1 MKRFRIN
8 AVIILGVI
16 SLSSILLVQLLWVRK
31 TIEIQSTSIAIQQK
45 SDSLNLKEFSEQ
57 TSLALRNVLNII
69 SSAIEDSS
77 DQYGAIKQLNVNQFK
92 VDIIQELDPY
102 YLETLLKK
110 ALYNQNIHEDFT
122 FGIYDCFTN
131 QLTFSKLYKFTD
143 DSLYTL
149 VNNDIIGLD
158 SARLKLKNDG
168 HYFTV
173 FFPNVQN
180 KLPQNTV
187 FLSPW
192 IYISTIVFLVLIFFG
207 FSLAT
212 IIKQKRLSEVITDFI
227 NNMTHELKT
236 PIATISL
243 SSEMIMR
250 LDLDDDLEKAKKYA
264 GIIFKENKRLETQVE
279 RVLNIS
285 TLDTENTTLN
295 KKSLDFH
302 ELLVEVKDT
311 FDFNQLANGGK
322 ILIENNASVFTIQA
336 DPIHITNVVYN
347 LLDNA
352 VKYSTTKPVISITTK
367 NERNHLVI
375 EIKDNGIGIRKEDLK
390 MIFDKFYRVSTG
402 NIHDIKGFGLG
413 LFYVKLIIN
422 EHNGSIDVKSKIGEG
437 STFTIKLPF
446 INK

>member
-8 AVIILGVI
+8 AVIILGVL

-31 TIEIQSTSIAIQQK
+31 TIEIQSTSTAIQHK

-57 TSLALRNVLNII
+57 TNLALRNVLNVI
-69 SSAIEDSS
+69 SNAIEDSS
-77 DQYGAIKQLNVNQFK
+77 EHYGAIKQLNVNQFK

-149 VNNDIIGLD
+149 VNNNIIGLD

-250 LDLDDDLEKAKKYA
+250 LDSDDDLEKDKKYA

-352 VKYSTTKPVISITTK
+352 VKYCTTKPFISITTK
-367 NERNHLVI
+367 NERNYLVI

-422 EHNGSIDVKSKIGEG
+422 EHNGSIDVKSKLGEG
-437 STFTIKLPF
+437 STFTIKLPY
-446 INK
+446 

>member
-57 TSLALRNVLNII
+57 TNLALRNVLNII

-149 VNNDIIGLD
+149 VNNNIIGLD

-243 SSEMIMR
+243 SSEMILR
-250 LDLDDDLEKAKKYA
+250 LETDDDLEKAKKYA

-285 TLDTENTTLN
+285 TLDTENTSLN

-302 ELLVEVKDT
+302 ELLIEVKDT

-352 VKYSTTKPVISITTK
+352 VKYCSTKPFISITTK
-367 NERNHLVI
+367 NERNYLII

-422 EHNGSIDVKSKIGEG
+422 EHNGSIDVKSKLGEG

-446 INK
+446 Y

>member
-8 AVIILGVI
+8 AVIILGVL

-57 TSLALRNVLNII
+57 TNLALRNVLNVI
-69 SSAIEDSS
+69 SNAIEDSS
-77 DQYGAIKQLNVNQFK
+77 EHYGAIKQLNVNQFK

-122 FGIYDCFTN
+122 FGIYNCFTN

-143 DSLYTL
+143 DSLYAL
-149 VNNDIIGLD
+149 VNNNIIGLD

-250 LDLDDDLEKAKKYA
+250 LEAEDDLNKAKKYA

-295 KKSLDFH
+295 KISLNFH
-302 ELLVEVKDT
+302 ELLFEVKET
-311 FDFNQLANGGK
+311 FDFNHVANGGK

-422 EHNGSIDVKSKIGEG
+422 EHNGSIDVESKIGEG

-446 INK
+446 Y

>member
-8 AVIILGVI
+8 AVIILGVL

-31 TIEIQSTSIAIQQK
+31 TIEIQSTSTAIQQK

-57 TSLALRNVLNII
+57 TNLALRNVLNVI
-69 SSAIEDSS
+69 SNAIEDSS
-77 DQYGAIKQLNVNQFK
+77 EHYGAIKQLNVNQFK

-149 VNNDIIGLD
+149 VNNNIIGLD

-192 IYISTIVFLVLIFFG
+192 VYISTIVFLVLIFFG

-250 LDLDDDLEKAKKYA
+250 LDSDDDLEKAKKYA

-302 ELLVEVKDT
+302 ELLAEVKDT

-352 VKYSTTKPVISITTK
+352 VKYCTTKPFISITTK
-367 NERNHLVI
+367 NERNYLVI

-422 EHNGSIDVKSKIGEG
+422 EHNGSIDVKSKLGEG
-437 STFTIKLPF
+437 STFTIKLPY
-446 INK
+446 

>member
-8 AVIILGVI
+8 AVIILGVL

-31 TIEIQSTSIAIQQK
+31 TIEIQSTSTAIQQK

-57 TSLALRNVLNII
+57 TNLALRNVLNVI

-92 VDIIQELDPY
+92 VDIIQELNPY

-143 DSLYTL
+143 DSLYKL
-149 VNNDIIGLD
+149 VNNNIIGLD

-192 IYISTIVFLVLIFFG
+192 VYISTIVFLVLIFFG

-250 LDLDDDLEKAKKYA
+250 LENDDDLEKAKKYA

-322 ILIENNASVFTIQA
+322 ILIENNASVFKIQA

-352 VKYSTTKPVISITTK
+352 VKYCTTKPFISITTK
-367 NERNHLVI
+367 NERNYLVI

-422 EHNGSIDVKSKIGEG
+422 EHNGSIDVKSKLGEG
-437 STFTIKLPF
+437 STFTIKLPY
-446 INK
+446 

>member
-8 AVIILGVI
+8 AVIILGVL

-31 TIEIQSTSIAIQQK
+31 TIEIQSTSTAIQQK

-57 TSLALRNVLNII
+57 TNLALRNVLNVI
-69 SSAIEDSS
+69 SNAIEDSS
-77 DQYGAIKQLNVNQFK
+77 EHYGAIKQLNVNQFK

-122 FGIYDCFTN
+122 FGIYDCFSN

-143 DSLYTL
+143 DSLYKL
-149 VNNDIIGLD
+149 VNNNIIGLD

-192 IYISTIVFLVLIFFG
+192 VYISTIVFLVLIFFG

-250 LDLDDDLEKAKKYA
+250 LETDDDVEKAKKYA

-302 ELLVEVKDT
+302 ELLIEVKDT

-322 ILIENNASVFTIQA
+322 ILIENNASIFTIQA
-336 DPIHITNVVYN
+336 DSIHITNVVYN

-352 VKYSTTKPVISITTK
+352 VKYSTTKPLISITTK
-367 NERNHLVI
+367 NERNYLVI

-422 EHNGSIDVKSKIGEG
+422 EHNGSIDVKSKLGEG
-437 STFTIKLPF
+437 STFTIKLPY
-446 INK
+446 

>member
-1 MKRFRIN
+1 MKRTRIN
-8 AVIILGVI
+8 AIIVLGI
-16 SLSSILLVQLLWVRK
+16 LSLTSILLVQLLWVRK

-45 SDSLNLKEFSEQ
+45 SDSLNSKEFSEQ
-57 TSLALRNVLNII
+57 TSLALLNVLEDI
-69 SSAIEDSS
+69 SSALEDSS
-77 DQYGAIKQLNVNQFK
+77 DQYGAIKQLSANQFT

-110 ALYNQNIHEDFT
+110 ALYNQNIHQDFV
-122 FGIYDCFTN
+122 FGIYDCFN
-131 QLTFSKLYKFTD
+131 NKLSFSKLYKFTD
-143 DSLYTL
+143 DSLYSIT
-149 VNNDIIGLD
+149 NIKITGLRF
-158 SARLKLKNDG
+158 ARLKLKNDG

-173 FFPNVQN
+173 YFPNIQP
-180 KLPQNTV
+180 KDSKAEV

-212 IIKQKRLSEVITDFI
+212 IIRQKRLSEVITDFI

-250 LDLDDDLEKAKKYA
+250 LDINDDLEKAKKYA

-295 KKSLDFH
+295 KKLLDFH

-352 VKYSTTKPVISITTK
+352 VKYCTTKPFISITTK
-367 NERNHLVI
+367 NERNYLVI

-422 EHNGSIDVKSKIGEG
+422 EHNGSIDVKSKLGEG
-437 STFTIKLPF
+437 STFTIKLPY
-446 INK
+446 

>member
-8 AVIILGVI
+8 AVIILGVL

-31 TIEIQSTSIAIQQK
+31 TIEIQSTSTAIQQK

-57 TSLALRNVLNII
+57 TNLALRNVLNVI
-69 SSAIEDSS
+69 SNAIEDSS
-77 DQYGAIKQLNVNQFK
+77 EHYGAIKQLNVNQFK

-149 VNNDIIGLD
+149 VNNNIIGLD

-192 IYISTIVFLVLIFFG
+192 VYISTIVFLVLIFFG

-250 LDLDDDLEKAKKYA
+250 LETDDDLEKAKKYA

-295 KKSLDFH
+295 KKSLDFN

-322 ILIENNASVFTIQA
+322 ILIENNASIFTIQA
-336 DPIHITNVVYN
+336 DSIHITNVVYN

-352 VKYSTTKPVISITTK
+352 VKYCTTKPFISITTK
-367 NERNHLVI
+367 NERNYLVI

-437 STFTIKLPF
+437 STFIIKLPH
-446 INK
+446 

>member
-8 AVIILGVI
+8 AVIILGVL

-31 TIEIQSTSIAIQQK
+31 TIEIQSTSTAIQQK

-57 TSLALRNVLNII
+57 TNLALRNVLNVI

-143 DSLYTL
+143 DSLYKL
-149 VNNDIIGLD
+149 VNNNIIGLD

-192 IYISTIVFLVLIFFG
+192 VYISTIVFLVLIFFG

-250 LDLDDDLEKAKKYA
+250 LETDDDLEKAKKYA

-352 VKYSTTKPVISITTK
+352 VKYCTTKPFISITTK
-367 NERNHLVI
+367 NERNYLVI

-422 EHNGSIDVKSKIGEG
+422 EHNGSIDVKSKLGEG
-437 STFTIKLPF
+437 STFTIKLPY
-446 INK
+446 

>member
-8 AVIILGVI
+8 AVIILGVL

-31 TIEIQSTSIAIQQK
+31 TIEIQSTSTAIQQK

-57 TSLALRNVLNII
+57 TNLALRNVLNVI
-69 SSAIEDSS
+69 SNAIEDSS
-77 DQYGAIKQLNVNQFK
+77 EHYGAIKQLNVNQFK

-149 VNNDIIGLD
+149 VNNNIIGLD

-250 LDLDDDLEKAKKYA
+250 LDSDDDLEKAKKYA

-352 VKYSTTKPVISITTK
+352 VKYCTTKPFISITTK
-367 NERNHLVI
+367 NERNYLVI

-422 EHNGSIDVKSKIGEG
+422 EHNGSIDVKSKLGEG
-437 STFTIKLPF
+437 STFTIKLPY
-446 INK
+446 

>member
-8 AVIILGVI
+8 AVIILGVL

-31 TIEIQSTSIAIQQK
+31 TIEIQSTSTAIQQK

-57 TSLALRNVLNII
+57 TNLALRNVLNVI
-69 SSAIEDSS
+69 SNAIEDSS
-77 DQYGAIKQLNVNQFK
+77 EHYGAIKQLNVNQFK

-110 ALYNQNIHEDFT
+110 ALYNQNIHEDFA

-149 VNNDIIGLD
+149 VNNNIIGLD
-158 SARLKLKNDG
+158 AARLKLKNDG

-192 IYISTIVFLVLIFFG
+192 VYISTIVFLVLIFFG

-250 LDLDDDLEKAKKYA
+250 LETDDDLEKAKKYA

-285 TLDTENTTLN
+285 TLDTETTTLN

-352 VKYSTTKPVISITTK
+352 VKYCTTKPFISITTK
-367 NERNHLVI
+367 NERNYLVI

-422 EHNGSIDVKSKIGEG
+422 EHNGSIDVKSKLGEG
-437 STFTIKLPF
+437 STFTIKLPY
-446 INK
+446 

>member
-8 AVIILGVI
+8 AVIILGVL

-31 TIEIQSTSIAIQQK
+31 TIEIQSTSTAIQQK

-149 VNNDIIGLD
+149 VNNNIIGLD

-352 VKYSTTKPVISITTK
+352 VKYCTTKPFISITTK
-367 NERNHLVI
+367 NERNYLVI

-422 EHNGSIDVKSKIGEG
+422 EHNGSIDVKSKLGEG

-446 INK
+446 

>member
-8 AVIILGVI
+8 AVIILGVL

-31 TIEIQSTSIAIQQK
+31 TIEIQSTSTAIQQK

-57 TSLALRNVLNII
+57 TNLALRNVLNVI
-69 SSAIEDSS
+69 SNAIEDSS
-77 DQYGAIKQLNVNQFK
+77 EHYGAIKQLNVNQFK

-149 VNNDIIGLD
+149 VNNNIIGLD

-250 LDLDDDLEKAKKYA
+250 LETDDDLEKAKKYA

-302 ELLVEVKDT
+302 ELLDEVKDT

-352 VKYSTTKPVISITTK
+352 VKYCTTKPFISITTK
-367 NERNHLVI
+367 NERNYLVI

-422 EHNGSIDVKSKIGEG
+422 EHNGSIDVKSKLGEG
-437 STFTIKLPF
+437 STFTIKLPY
-446 INK
+446 

>member
-1 MKRFRIN
+1 
-8 AVIILGVI
+8 
-16 SLSSILLVQLLWVRK
+16 LLVQLLWVRK
-31 TIEIQSTSIAIQQK
+31 TIEIQSTSTAIQQK

-57 TSLALRNVLNII
+57 TNLALRNVLNII

-143 DSLYTL
+143 DSLYKL
-149 VNNDIIGLD
+149 VNNNIIGLD

-250 LDLDDDLEKAKKYA
+250 LDNDDDLEKAKKYA
-264 GIIFKENKRLETQVE
+264 RIIFKENKRLETQVE

-302 ELLVEVKDT
+302 ELLDEVKDT

-322 ILIENNASVFTIQA
+322 ILIENNASIFTIQA

-352 VKYSTTKPVISITTK
+352 VKYCITKPFISITTK
-367 NERNHLVI
+367 NERNYLVI

-422 EHNGSIDVKSKIGEG
+422 EHNGSIDVKSKLGEG
-437 STFTIKLPF
+437 SAFTIKLPY
-446 INK
+446 

>member
-8 AVIILGVI
+8 AVIILGVL

-57 TSLALRNVLNII
+57 TNLALRNVLNVI
-69 SSAIEDSS
+69 SNAIEDNSEH
-77 DQYGAIKQLNVNQFK
+77 YGAIKQLNVNQFK

-149 VNNDIIGLD
+149 VNNNIIGLD
-158 SARLKLKNDG
+158 SARLNLKNDG

-173 FFPNVQN
+173 FFPNVQI

-192 IYISTIVFLVLIFFG
+192 IYISAIVFLVLIFFG

-212 IIKQKRLSEVITDFI
+212 IIKQKRLSEVISDFI

-250 LDLDDDLEKAKKYA
+250 LETDDDVEKAKKYA

-285 TLDTENTTLN
+285 TLDSENTTLN

-302 ELLVEVKDT
+302 ELLFEVKDT
-311 FDFNQLANGGK
+311 FDFNQLVNGGK
-322 ILIENNASVFTIQA
+322 ISIEKNASIFVIQA

-352 VKYSTTKPVISITTK
+352 VKYCTSPP
-367 NERNHLVI
+367 
-375 EIKDNGIGIRKEDLK
+375 EI
-390 MIFDKFYRVSTG
+390 
-402 NIHDIKGFGLG
+402 
-413 LFYVKLIIN
+413 II
-422 EHNGSIDVKSKIGEG
+422 
-437 STFTIKLPF
+437 
-446 INK
+446 

>member
-8 AVIILGVI
+8 AVIILGVL

-31 TIEIQSTSIAIQQK
+31 TIEIQSTSTAIQQK

-57 TSLALRNVLNII
+57 TNLALRNVLNII

-143 DSLYTL
+143 DSLYKL
-149 VNNDIIGLD
+149 VNNNIIGLD

-250 LDLDDDLEKAKKYA
+250 LETDDDLEKAKKYA

-302 ELLVEVKDT
+302 ELLDEVKDT

-322 ILIENNASVFTIQA
+322 ILIENNASIFTIQA

-352 VKYSTTKPVISITTK
+352 VKYCITKPFISITTK
-367 NERNHLVI
+367 NERNYLVI

-422 EHNGSIDVKSKIGEG
+422 EHNGSIDVKSKLGEG
-437 STFTIKLPF
+437 SAFTIKLPY
-446 INK
+446 

>member
-149 VNNDIIGLD
+149 VNNNIIGLD

-250 LDLDDDLEKAKKYA
+250 LETDDDLEKAKKYA

-422 EHNGSIDVKSKIGEG
+422 EHNGSIDVKSKAGEG
-437 STFTIKLPF
+437 STFTIKLPY
-446 INK
+446 

>member
-149 VNNDIIGLD
+149 VNNNIIGLD

-302 ELLVEVKDT
+302 ELLAEVKDT

-375 EIKDNGIGIRKEDLK
+375 EIKDNGIGIRKDDLK

-422 EHNGSIDVKSKIGEG
+422 EHSGSIDVKSKLGEG
-437 STFTIKLPF
+437 STFTIKLPY
-446 INK
+446 

>member
-8 AVIILGVI
+8 AVIILGVL

-31 TIEIQSTSIAIQQK
+31 TIEIQSTSTAIQQK

-57 TSLALRNVLNII
+57 TNLALRNVLNVI
-69 SSAIEDSS
+69 SNAIEDSS
-77 DQYGAIKQLNVNQFK
+77 EHYGSIKQLNINQFK

-143 DSLYTL
+143 DSLYKI
-149 VNNDIIGLD
+149 VNNNIISLD

-243 SSEMIMR
+243 SSEMIIR
-250 LDLDDDLEKAKKYA
+250 LETDDDFEKAKKYA

-322 ILIENNASVFTIQA
+322 ILIENNASIFTIQA
-336 DPIHITNVVYN
+336 DSIHITNVVYN

-352 VKYSTTKPVISITTK
+352 VKYCTTKPFISITTK
-367 NERNHLVI
+367 NERNYLVI

-422 EHNGSIDVKSKIGEG
+422 EHNGSIDVKSKLGEG
-437 STFTIKLPF
+437 SAFTIKLPY
-446 INK
+446 

>member
-1 MKRFRIN
+1 LN
-8 AVIILGVI
+8 VI
-16 SLSSILLVQLLWVRK
+16 S
-31 TIEIQSTSIAIQQK
+31 
-45 SDSLNLKEFSEQ
+45 N
-57 TSLALRNVLNII
+57 
-69 SSAIEDSS
+69 AIEDSS
-77 DQYGAIKQLNVNQFK
+77 EHYGAIKQLNVNQFK
-92 VDIIQELDPY
+92 VDIIQELDSY

-149 VNNDIIGLD
+149 VNNNIIGLD
-158 SARLKLKNDG
+158 SARLNLKNDG

-173 FFPNVQN
+173 FFPNVQI

-192 IYISTIVFLVLIFFG
+192 IYISAIVFLVLIFFG

-212 IIKQKRLSEVITDFI
+212 IIKQKRLSEVISDFI

-250 LDLDDDLEKAKKYA
+250 LEIKDDLEKAKKYA

-285 TLDTENTTLN
+285 TLDSENTTLN

-302 ELLVEVKDT
+302 ELLFEVKDT

-322 ILIENNASVFTIQA
+322 ISIENNASIFVIQA

-352 VKYSTTKPVISITTK
+352 VKYCTSPPEIIISTKTEKK
-367 NERNHLVI
+367 YLVV

-390 MIFDKFYRVSTG
+390 MIFDKFYRVATG

-422 EHNGSIDVKSKIGEG
+422 EHNGTIDVKSKVGEG
-437 STFTIKLPF
+437 STFTIKLPY
-446 INK
+446 

>member
-8 AVIILGVI
+8 AVIILGVL

-57 TSLALRNVLNII
+57 TNLALRNVLNVI
-69 SSAIEDSS
+69 SNAIEDSS
-77 DQYGAIKQLNVNQFK
+77 EHYGAIKQLNVNQFK
-92 VDIIQELDPY
+92 VDIIQELDSY

-149 VNNDIIGLD
+149 VNNNIIGLD
-158 SARLKLKNDG
+158 SARLNLKNDG

-173 FFPNVQN
+173 FFPNVQI

-192 IYISTIVFLVLIFFG
+192 IYISAIVFLVLIFFG

-212 IIKQKRLSEVITDFI
+212 IIKQKRLSEVISDFI

-250 LDLDDDLEKAKKYA
+250 LEIKDDLEKAKKYA

-285 TLDTENTTLN
+285 TLDSENTTLN

-302 ELLVEVKDT
+302 ELLFEVKDT

-322 ILIENNASVFTIQA
+322 ISIENNASIFVIQA

-352 VKYSTTKPVISITTK
+352 VKYRTSPPEIIISTKTEKK
-367 NERNHLVI
+367 YLVV

-390 MIFDKFYRVSTG
+390 MIFDKFYRVATG

-422 EHNGSIDVKSKIGEG
+422 EHNGTIDVKSKVGEG
-437 STFTIKLPF
+437 STFTIKLPY
-446 INK
+446 

>member
-8 AVIILGVI
+8 AVIILGVL

-31 TIEIQSTSIAIQQK
+31 TIEIQSTSTAIQQK

-57 TSLALRNVLNII
+57 TNLALRNVLNII

-143 DSLYTL
+143 DSLYKL
-149 VNNDIIGLD
+149 VNNNIIGLD

-250 LDLDDDLEKAKKYA
+250 LGNDDDLEKAKKYA

-302 ELLVEVKDT
+302 ELLDEVKDT

-322 ILIENNASVFTIQA
+322 ILIENNASIFTIQA

-352 VKYSTTKPVISITTK
+352 VKYCITKPFISITTK
-367 NERNHLVI
+367 NERNYLVI

-422 EHNGSIDVKSKIGEG
+422 EHNGSIDVKSKLGEG
-437 STFTIKLPF
+437 SAFTIKLPY
-446 INK
+446 

>member
-8 AVIILGVI
+8 AVIILGVL
-16 SLSSILLVQLLWVRK
+16 SLSSILLIQLLWVRK
-31 TIEIQSTSIAIQQK
+31 TIEIQSTSTAIQQK

-57 TSLALRNVLNII
+57 TNLALRNVLNVI
-69 SSAIEDSS
+69 SNAIEDSS
-77 DQYGAIKQLNVNQFK
+77 EHYGAIKQLNVNQFK

-149 VNNDIIGLD
+149 VNNNIIGLD

-250 LDLDDDLEKAKKYA
+250 LETDDDLEKAKKYA

-352 VKYSTTKPVISITTK
+352 VKYCTTKPFISIITK
-367 NERNHLVI
+367 NERNYLVI

-422 EHNGSIDVKSKIGEG
+422 EHNGSIDVKSKAGEG
-437 STFTIKLPF
+437 STFTIKLPY
-446 INK
+446 

>member
-8 AVIILGVI
+8 AVIILGVL

-31 TIEIQSTSIAIQQK
+31 TIEIQSTSTAIQQK

-57 TSLALRNVLNII
+57 TNLALRNVLNVI
-69 SSAIEDSS
+69 SNAIEDSS
-77 DQYGAIKQLNVNQFK
+77 EHYGAIKQLNINQFK

-149 VNNDIIGLD
+149 VNNNIIGLD

-250 LDLDDDLEKAKKYA
+250 LDNDNDLEKAKKYA

-352 VKYSTTKPVISITTK
+352 VKYCTTKPFISITTK
-367 NERNHLVI
+367 NERNYLVI

-422 EHNGSIDVKSKIGEG
+422 EHNGSIDVKSKLGEG
-437 STFTIKLPF
+437 STFTIKLPY
-446 INK
+446 

>member
-57 TSLALRNVLNII
+57 TNLALRNVLNII

-149 VNNDIIGLD
+149 VNNNIIGLD

-243 SSEMIMR
+243 SSEMILR
-250 LDLDDDLEKAKKYA
+250 LETDDDLEKAKKYA

-302 ELLVEVKDT
+302 ELLDEVKDT

-352 VKYSTTKPVISITTK
+352 VKYCSTKPFISITTK
-367 NERNHLVI
+367 NERNYLII

-422 EHNGSIDVKSKIGEG
+422 EHNGSIDVKSKLGEG
-437 STFTIKLPF
+437 SAFTIKLPY
-446 INK
+446 

>member
-8 AVIILGVI
+8 AVIILGVL

-31 TIEIQSTSIAIQQK
+31 TIEIQSTSTAIQQK

-57 TSLALRNVLNII
+57 TNLALRNVLNVI
-69 SSAIEDSS
+69 SNEIEDSS
-77 DQYGAIKQLNVNQFK
+77 EHYGAIKQLNVNQFK

-149 VNNDIIGLD
+149 VNNNIIGLD

-250 LDLDDDLEKAKKYA
+250 LETDDDLEKAKKYA

-352 VKYSTTKPVISITTK
+352 VKYCTTKPFISITTK
-367 NERNHLVI
+367 NERNYLVI

-437 STFTIKLPF
+437 STFIIKLPH
-446 INK
+446 

>member
-8 AVIILGVI
+8 AVIILGVL

-31 TIEIQSTSIAIQQK
+31 TIEIQSTSSAIQQK

-57 TSLALRNVLNII
+57 TNLALRNVLNVI
-69 SSAIEDSS
+69 SNAIEDSS
-77 DQYGAIKQLNVNQFK
+77 EHYGAIKQLNVNQFK

-250 LDLDDDLEKAKKYA
+250 LETDDDLEKAKKYA

-352 VKYSTTKPVISITTK
+352 VKYCTTKPFISITTK
-367 NERNHLVI
+367 NERNYLVI

-422 EHNGSIDVKSKIGEG
+422 EHNGSIDVKSKLGEG
-437 STFTIKLPF
+437 STFTIKLPY
-446 INK
+446 

>member
-8 AVIILGVI
+8 AVIILGVL

-31 TIEIQSTSIAIQQK
+31 TIEIQSTSTAIQQK

-57 TSLALRNVLNII
+57 TNLALRNVLNVI
-69 SSAIEDSS
+69 SNAIEDSS
-77 DQYGAIKQLNVNQFK
+77 EHYGAIKQLNINQFK

-149 VNNDIIGLD
+149 VNNNIIGLD

-250 LDLDDDLEKAKKYA
+250 LETDDDLEKAKKYA

-352 VKYSTTKPVISITTK
+352 VKYCTTKPFISITTK
-367 NERNHLVI
+367 NERNYLVI

-422 EHNGSIDVKSKIGEG
+422 EHNGSIDVRSKVGEG
-437 STFTIKLPF
+437 STFIIKLPH
-446 INK
+446 

>member
-8 AVIILGVI
+8 AVIILGVL

-31 TIEIQSTSIAIQQK
+31 TIEIQSTSTAIQQK

-57 TSLALRNVLNII
+57 TNLALRNVLNVI
-69 SSAIEDSS
+69 SNAIEDSS
-77 DQYGAIKQLNVNQFK
+77 EHYGAIKQLNVNQFK

-149 VNNDIIGLD
+149 VNNNIIGLD
-158 SARLKLKNDG
+158 AARLKLKNDG

-192 IYISTIVFLVLIFFG
+192 VYISTIVFLVLIFFG

-250 LDLDDDLEKAKKYA
+250 LETDDDLEKAKKYA

-322 ILIENNASVFTIQA
+322 ILIENNASVFKIQA

-352 VKYSTTKPVISITTK
+352 VKYCTTKPFISITTK
-367 NERNHLVI
+367 NERNYLVI

-422 EHNGSIDVKSKIGEG
+422 EHNGSIDVKSKLGEG
-437 STFTIKLPF
+437 STFTIKLPY
-446 INK
+446 

>member
-8 AVIILGVI
+8 AVIILGVL

-31 TIEIQSTSIAIQQK
+31 TIEIQSTSTAIQQK

-57 TSLALRNVLNII
+57 TNLALRNVLNII

-77 DQYGAIKQLNVNQFK
+77 DQYGAIKQLNINQFK

-143 DSLYTL
+143 DSLYKL
-149 VNNDIIGLD
+149 VNNNIIGLD

-250 LDLDDDLEKAKKYA
+250 LGNDDDLKKAKKYA

-302 ELLVEVKDT
+302 ELLDEVKDT

-322 ILIENNASVFTIQA
+322 ILIENNASIFTIQA

-352 VKYSTTKPVISITTK
+352 VKYCITKPFISITTK
-367 NERNHLVI
+367 NERNYLVI

-422 EHNGSIDVKSKIGEG
+422 EHNGSIDVKSKLGEG
-437 STFTIKLPF
+437 SAFTIKLPY
-446 INK
+446 

>member
-8 AVIILGVI
+8 AVIILGVL

-31 TIEIQSTSIAIQQK
+31 TIEIQSTSTAIQQK

-57 TSLALRNVLNII
+57 TNLALRNVLEDI
-69 SSAIEDSS
+69 SSNLEDSS

-149 VNNDIIGLD
+149 VNNNIIGLD

-250 LDLDDDLEKAKKYA
+250 LDSDDDLEKAKKYA

-352 VKYSTTKPVISITTK
+352 VKYCTTKPFISITTK
-367 NERNHLVI
+367 NERNYLVI

-422 EHNGSIDVKSKIGEG
+422 EHNGSIDVKSKLGEG
-437 STFTIKLPF
+437 STFTIKLPY
-446 INK
+446 

>member
-8 AVIILGVI
+8 AVIILGVL

-31 TIEIQSTSIAIQQK
+31 TIEIQSTSTAIQQK

-57 TSLALRNVLNII
+57 TNLALRNVLNVI
-69 SSAIEDSS
+69 SNAIEDSS
-77 DQYGAIKQLNVNQFK
+77 EHYGAIKQLNVNQFK

-149 VNNDIIGLD
+149 VNNNIIGLD

-250 LDLDDDLEKAKKYA
+250 LETDDDLEKAKKYA

-352 VKYSTTKPVISITTK
+352 VKYCTTKPFISITTK
-367 NERNHLVI
+367 NERNYLVI

-437 STFTIKLPF
+437 STFIIKLPH
-446 INK
+446 

>member
-8 AVIILGVI
+8 AVIILGVL

-31 TIEIQSTSIAIQQK
+31 TIEIQSTSTAIQQK

-57 TSLALRNVLNII
+57 TNLALRNVLNVI
-69 SSAIEDSS
+69 SNAIEDSS
-77 DQYGAIKQLNVNQFK
+77 EHYGAIKQLNVNQFK

-250 LDLDDDLEKAKKYA
+250 LETDDDLEKAKKYA

-352 VKYSTTKPVISITTK
+352 VKYCTTKPFISITTK
-367 NERNHLVI
+367 NERNYLVI

-422 EHNGSIDVKSKIGEG
+422 EHNGSIDVKSKLGEG
-437 STFTIKLPF
+437 STFTIKLPY
-446 INK
+446 

>member
-8 AVIILGVI
+8 AVIILGVL
-16 SLSSILLVQLLWVRK
+16 SLSSVLLVQLLWVRK

-57 TSLALRNVLNII
+57 TNLALRNVLNVI
-69 SSAIEDSS
+69 SNAIEDSS
-77 DQYGAIKQLNVNQFK
+77 EHYGAIKQLNVNQFK
-92 VDIIQELDPY
+92 VDIIQELDSY

-149 VNNDIIGLD
+149 VNNNIIGLD
-158 SARLKLKNDG
+158 SARLNLKNDG

-173 FFPNVQN
+173 FFPNVQI

-192 IYISTIVFLVLIFFG
+192 IYISAIVFLVLIFFG

-212 IIKQKRLSEVITDFI
+212 IIKQKRLSEVISDFI

-250 LDLDDDLEKAKKYA
+250 LEIKDDLEKAKKYA

-285 TLDTENTTLN
+285 TLDSENTTLN

-302 ELLVEVKDT
+302 ELLFEVKDT

-322 ILIENNASVFTIQA
+322 ISIENNASIFVIQA

-352 VKYSTTKPVISITTK
+352 VKYCTSPPEIIISTKTEKK
-367 NERNHLVI
+367 YLVV

-390 MIFDKFYRVSTG
+390 MIFDKFYRVATG

-422 EHNGSIDVKSKIGEG
+422 EHNGTIDVKSKVGEG
-437 STFTIKLPF
+437 STFTIKLPY
-446 INK
+446 

>member
-8 AVIILGVI
+8 AVIILGVL
-16 SLSSILLVQLLWVRK
+16 SLSSVLLVQLLWVRK

-57 TSLALRNVLNII
+57 TNLALRNVLNVI
-69 SSAIEDSS
+69 SNAIEDSS
-77 DQYGAIKQLNVNQFK
+77 EHYGAIKQLNVNQFK

-122 FGIYDCFTN
+122 FGIYNCFTN

-143 DSLYTL
+143 DSLYAL
-149 VNNDIIGLD
+149 VNNNIIGLD

-250 LDLDDDLEKAKKYA
+250 LEAEDDLNKAKKYA

-295 KKSLDFH
+295 KISLNFH
-302 ELLVEVKDT
+302 ELLFEVKET
-311 FDFNQLANGGK
+311 FDFNHVANGGK

-352 VKYSTTKPVISITTK
+352 VKYCTTKPVISITTK

-390 MIFDKFYRVSTG
+390 MIFNKFYRVSTG

-422 EHNGSIDVKSKIGEG
+422 EHNGSIDVESKIGEG

-446 INK
+446 Y

>member
-149 VNNDIIGLD
+149 VNNNIIGLD

-302 ELLVEVKDT
+302 ELLAEVKDT

-422 EHNGSIDVKSKIGEG
+422 EHNGSIDVKSKLGEG

-446 INK
+446 

>member
-8 AVIILGVI
+8 AVIILGVL

-31 TIEIQSTSIAIQQK
+31 TIEIQSTSTAIQQK

-149 VNNDIIGLD
+149 VNNNIIGLD

-250 LDLDDDLEKAKKYA
+250 LDIDDDLEKAKKYA

-422 EHNGSIDVKSKIGEG
+422 EHNGSIDVKSKLGEG

-446 INK
+446 

>member
-8 AVIILGVI
+8 AVIILGVL

-31 TIEIQSTSIAIQQK
+31 TIEIQSTSTAIQQK

-57 TSLALRNVLNII
+57 TNLALRNVLNVI
-69 SSAIEDSS
+69 SNAIEDSS
-77 DQYGAIKQLNVNQFK
+77 EHYGAIKQLNVNQFK

-192 IYISTIVFLVLIFFG
+192 VYISTIVFLVLIFFS

-352 VKYSTTKPVISITTK
+352 VKYCTTKPFISITTK
-367 NERNHLVI
+367 NERNYLVI

-422 EHNGSIDVKSKIGEG
+422 EHNGSIDVKSKAGEG
-437 STFTIKLPF
+437 STFTIKLPY
-446 INK
+446 

>member
-149 VNNDIIGLD
+149 VNNNIIGLD

-250 LDLDDDLEKAKKYA
+250 LETDDDLEKAKKYA

-302 ELLVEVKDT
+302 ELLDEVKDT

-422 EHNGSIDVKSKIGEG
+422 EHNGSIDVKSKLGEG
-437 STFTIKLPF
+437 STFTIKLPY
-446 INK
+446 